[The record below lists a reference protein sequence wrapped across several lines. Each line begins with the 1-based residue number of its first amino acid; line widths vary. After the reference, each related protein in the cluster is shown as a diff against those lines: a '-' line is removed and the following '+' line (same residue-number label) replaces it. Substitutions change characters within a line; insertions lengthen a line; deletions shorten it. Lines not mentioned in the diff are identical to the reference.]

1 MPNRRTAWIGGALAA
16 GTVVVL
22 VPPVLLF
29 WSAIQPQPLDSST
42 VKVRFQSVRYEAG
55 GLAFRYSVQN
65 LTHRSARFVPDS
77 TQIRALQPADRPL
90 VGYANVRLPLEL
102 PAESVTVV
110 ELRLELPGSL
120 SLSGEASDGLTRAI
134 LQHQPPGT
142 PSDTDAPVSP
152 LPMRGKMASAENPP
166 PQSTPSVEDSLSN
179 LEGFE
184 LSDSALGI
192 RLVFPRG
199 W

>member
-1 MPNRRTAWIGGALAA
+1 MPNRRVAWIAGVLA

-29 WSAIQPQPLDSST
+29 WNAIQPEPLDSST
-42 VKVRFQSVRYEAG
+42 VKIRFQSVRYEAG
-55 GLAFRYSVQN
+55 GLAFRYAVHN

-77 TQIRALQPADRPL
+77 TQIRALQPSDRPP

-102 PAESVTVV
+102 PAEKVTVV
-110 ELRLELPGSL
+110 ELRLELPASL
-120 SLSGEASDGLTRAI
+120 PLSGEVSDGLTRAI
-134 LQHQPPGT
+134 LQHKPPGT
-142 PSDTDAPVSP
+142 PADSDAPVSP
-152 LPMRGKMASAENPP
+152 LPMRGQIAPHDNPP
-166 PQSTPSVEDSLSN
+166 PPSTPSVEDSLAN

-184 LSDSALGI
+184 LSDSARGI

>member
-1 MPNRRTAWIGGALAA
+1 MPNRRVAWIGGVLL

-29 WSAIQPQPLDSST
+29 WSAIQPEPLDSNT
-42 VKVRFQSVRYEAG
+42 VKIRFQSVRYEAG

-65 LTHRSARFVPDS
+65 LTHRGARFAPDS
-77 TQIRALQPADRPL
+77 TQIRALQHSDKPP

-110 ELRLELPGSL
+110 ELRLELPVSL
-120 SLSGEASDGLTRAI
+120 PLSGEVSDGLTRAI
-134 LQHQPPGT
+134 LQHKTPGT

-152 LPMRGKMASAENPP
+152 LPMRGKMAPRENPP
-166 PQSTPSVEDSLSN
+166 PPSTPSVEDSLSN

-184 LSDSALGI
+184 LSDPARGI

>member
-1 MPNRRTAWIGGALAA
+1 MPSRRAAWIGGVLV

-22 VPPVLLF
+22 VPPALLF
-29 WSAIQPQPLDSST
+29 WNAIQPEPLDSST
-42 VKVRFQSVRYEAG
+42 VKIRFQSVRYEAG

-77 TQIRALQPADRPL
+77 TQVRALQPSDRPP

-102 PAESVTVV
+102 PADSVTAV

-120 SLSGEASDGLTRAI
+120 SLSGEVSDGLTRAI
-134 LQHQPPGT
+134 LQHKPPGA
-142 PSDTDAPVSP
+142 PSDSDAPVSP
-152 LPMRGKMASAENPP
+152 LPMRGKIASAENPA
-166 PQSTPSVEDSLSN
+166 PQSTPSIEDSLSN

-184 LSDSALGI
+184 LSDSASGI